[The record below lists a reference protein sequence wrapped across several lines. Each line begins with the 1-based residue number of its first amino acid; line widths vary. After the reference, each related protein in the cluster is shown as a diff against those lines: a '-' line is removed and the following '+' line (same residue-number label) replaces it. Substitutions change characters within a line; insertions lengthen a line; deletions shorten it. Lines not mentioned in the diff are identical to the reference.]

1 MKSVCRLL
9 VGSAVL
15 VCIVTFG
22 GKKIDHLSYSVAN
35 SIVNND
41 KKAITV
47 ALVQEYG
54 KNPVASYD
62 RRAYAYKQA
71 KDTYRFTVATA
82 TSTIADNQYALT
94 EKQNIFTS
102 KMMNKITS
110 ADVAMSNTPAPDLL

>member
-54 KNPVASYD
+54 NNPVASYD

-71 KDTYRFTVATA
+71 KDTYQFTVATA
-82 TSTIADNQYALT
+82 TSSLVPSGFAINK
-94 EKQNIFTS
+94 KQDIFAI
-102 KMMNKITS
+102 KMTNLIPEPDAS
-110 ADVAMSNTPAPDLL
+110 SVSNSYIF